1 MNKDIRLAGRR
12 MGHFELRRLTRLN
25 EKIEKLNLKKG
36 DYVVIETHD
45 YGRWKYAFGLIERVR
60 FTQAAQDWIIAL
72 KDDKVFNS
80 NKAQGYNHILSVR
93 KVEWKHVKDLV
104 GFVINDTS
112 DHHKAFI
119 EIEKDLKYQKSYSR
133 QILNKV
139 REIKGW

>member
-1 MNKDIRLAGRR
+1 MSKDKLARRR
-12 MGHFELRRLTRLN
+12 MYGFELRRLAKLN

-36 DYVVIETHD
+36 DYVIIETND
-45 YGRWKYAFGLIERVR
+45 YGRWRYAFGLIERVR

-72 KDDKVFNS
+72 KDDKLFNS
-80 NKAQGYNHILSVR
+80 NKHQGYNHILGVR
-93 KVEWKHVKDLV
+93 KVEWKYVKDLV

-133 QILNKV
+133 HILNKS
-139 REIKGW
+139 REIKGG